1 MGKWLWILIWNF
13 FQKPSFSNHSGN
25 QRLKGRLL
33 PSSLPTTTGADLLT
47 HNLCTWISVCF
58 WIQME
63 WGEAESGGL
72 EGTLPPG
79 HLAPTGGLGFREISA
94 AKQRNSFC
102 SGKPLIPISVTLISS
117 LLSLSKGFSN
127 QGVHTLVLDWSKRT
141 QKKAASKEAICCRK
155 RSDWGPRK
163 ALKKCSLRKA
173 SAMNFVFES
182 NCLYDN

>member
-1 MGKWLWILIWNF
+1 MSTPDILT
-13 FQKPSFSNHSGN
+13 SESRTLRSY
-25 QRLKGRLL
+25 
-33 PSSLPTTTGADLLT
+33 PTSVIYHTCNRIGSVLE
-47 HNLCTWISVCF
+47 SVCF

-72 EGTLPPG
+72 ERTLPPG
-79 HLAPTGGLGFREISA
+79 HLAPTGGLGFREVSA

-173 SAMNFVFES
+173 SAMDFVFES
-182 NCLYDN
+182 SCLYDN